1 MGSTTFINNLEFNPV
16 IAGIKDEEAL
26 KQALKSDCAAV
37 FILKST
43 LMNVTDYVDRIKA
56 AGKKAFVHVDLME
69 GASSKETV
77 LEYLQ
82 KMTQADGIIS
92 TKAQMV
98 KLARKY
104 GFITIHRFFLMDSM
118 SYHNIDKQIAHSEPD
133 FIEIC
138 PGGMTK
144 TIGWVKEKVDTPIL
158 ASGLVCDK
166 EDVVAALS
174 KGALGVSSTNTEVWE
189 L

>member
-1 MGSTTFINNLEFNPV
+1 MSLADFLRRIEENPV
-16 IAGIKDEEAL
+16 IAGVKSEKALKEAL
-26 KQALKSDCAAV
+26 TSECEAV

-43 LMNVTDYVDRIKA
+43 IMNIAEMVKKVKDG
-56 AGKKAFVHVDLME
+56 GKMAFVHVDLME
-69 GASSKETV
+69 GSSSREIVLHFLQETT
-77 LEYLQ
+77 E
-82 KMTQADGIIS
+82 ADGIIS
-92 TKAQMV
+92 SKAQMV
-98 KLARKY
+98 KQAKNF

-118 SYHNIDKQIAHSEPD
+118 SYHSIDKQILNSDPD

-144 TIGWVKEKVDTPIL
+144 TIGWVKEKINIPII

-174 KGALGVSSTNTEVWE
+174 KGASGVSSTNTEVWR

>member
-1 MGSTTFINNLEFNPV
+1 MSLADFSSRIESNPV
-16 IAGIKDEEAL
+16 IAGIKGEEAL
-26 KQALKSDCAAV
+26 EKALSSECEAV

-43 LMNVTDYVDRIKA
+43 IMNVGELVKKIKA
-56 AGKKAFVHVDLME
+56 EGKMAFVHVDLLE
-69 GASSKETV
+69 GASSKEII
-77 LEYLQ
+77 LHYLQ
-82 KMTQADGIIS
+82 ETTEADGIIS
-92 TKAQMV
+92 SKAPMV
-98 KLARKY
+98 KQAKNY

-118 SYHNIDKQIAHSEPD
+118 SYHSIDKQILNSNPD

-144 TIGWVKEKVDTPIL
+144 TIGWVKDKIDIPII

-166 EDVVAALS
+166 EDVVAALG
-174 KGALGVSSTNTEVWE
+174 KGAIGVSSTNTDVWQ